1 MSRRIV
7 LIVAVLTFLAS
18 SAVAQSTPR
27 AASRAAKPRAASTA
41 DDQAPPPPAP
51 QPPAAPRAPATPPP
65 PPAPPPPPRRGQP
78 INVRVEVVITD
89 QRGSAAPTKK
99 TVSIIVGDQQNG
111 MIRSESLIPNIGSV
125 PLHVDA
131 EPEIL
136 PDGKI
141 RLRFGLN
148 YDLPI
153 ESQSMPAPERVAKTS
168 IRESLALILDSGKPM
183 LVTQSADPVGD
194 RQVMVEVKAT
204 VLK

>member
-7 LIVAVLTFLAS
+7 LTIGFLALLAS
-18 SAVAQSTPR
+18 SATAQSAQKAVTKGAKAR
-27 AASRAAKPRAASTA
+27 AAATEP
-41 DDQAPPPPAP
+41 DQAPPPPAP
-51 QPPAAPRAPATPPP
+51 PPATLRSPTAPV
-65 PPAPPPPPRRGQP
+65 PPPPPRRGQP
-78 INVRVEVVITD
+78 INVRVEVIITD
-89 QRGSAAPTKK
+89 QRGGAAPTKK
-99 TVSIIVGDQQNG
+99 TVSLIVGDQQNG

-153 ESQSMPAPERVAKTS
+153 EGQPMPAPDRVAKTS

-204 VLK
+204 ILK

>member
-7 LIVAVLTFLAS
+7 LTIGFLALLAS
-18 SAVAQSTPR
+18 SATAQSAQKAVTKGAKAR
-27 AASRAAKPRAASTA
+27 AAATEP
-41 DDQAPPPPAP
+41 DQAPPPPAP
-51 QPPAAPRAPATPPP
+51 PPATLRSPTAPV
-65 PPAPPPPPRRGQP
+65 PPPPPRRGQP
-78 INVRVEVVITD
+78 INVRVEVIITD
-89 QRGSAAPTKK
+89 QRGGAAPTKK
-99 TVSIIVGDQQNG
+99 TVSLIVGDQQNG

-153 ESQSMPAPERVAKTS
+153 EGQPMPAPDRV
-168 IRESLALILDSGKPM
+168 
-183 LVTQSADPVGD
+183 
-194 RQVMVEVKAT
+194 
-204 VLK
+204 

>member
-7 LIVAVLTFLAS
+7 LTIGFLALLAS
-18 SAVAQSTPR
+18 SATAQSAQK
-27 AASRAAKPRAASTA
+27 AATKGAKSTA
-41 DDQAPPPPAP
+41 HDQ
-51 QPPAAPRAPATPPP
+51 
-65 PPAPPPPPRRGQP
+65 APPPPPRRGQP
-78 INVRVEVVITD
+78 INVRIEVIITD

-99 TVSIIVGDQQNG
+99 TVSLIVGDQQNG

-153 ESQSMPAPERVAKTS
+153 EGQPMPAPERVAKTS
-168 IRESLALILDSGKPM
+168 IRQSLALILDSGKPM

-204 VLK
+204 ILK

>member
-7 LIVAVLTFLAS
+7 LTIGFLALLAS
-18 SAVAQSTPR
+18 SATAQSAQK
-27 AASRAAKPRAASTA
+27 AATKGAKSTA
-41 DDQAPPPPAP
+41 HDQAPPPP
-51 QPPAAPRAPATPPP
+51 PP
-65 PPAPPPPPRRGQP
+65 PPATLRSPTPPAPPPPPPPPRRGQP
-78 INVRVEVVITD
+78 INVRVEVIITD

-99 TVSIIVGDQQNG
+99 TVSLIVGDQQNG

-153 ESQSMPAPERVAKTS
+153 EGQPMPAPERVAKTS
-168 IRESLALILDSGKPM
+168 LRESLALILDSGKPM

-204 VLK
+204 ILK